1 MDISSLSSF
10 NTDTAITSK
19 TTSKLETS
27 ISGDYASAS
36 DDQLMDV
43 CKEFE
48 SYFLE
53 QMFKEMQK
61 TIPESEYTSSSTST
75 LVDYVKD
82 ATIQEL
88 SSQSTEQ
95 NSLGLA
101 QTLFDQM
108 KRNFGI

>member
-1 MDISSLSSF
+1 MDISSLSSL
-10 NTDTAITSK
+10 NSATTIASN
-19 TTSKLETS
+19 TTSKLEKNLS
-27 ISGDYASAS
+27 SDYASAS
-36 DDQLMDV
+36 DTQLMDV

-61 TIPESEYTSSSTST
+61 TIPESEFTSSSTST

-101 QTLFDQM
+101 QTLYDQM
-108 KRNFGI
+108 KRNFG